1 MQFQAPYPAIQTT
14 LITINPDFSNTE
26 ALTAVVSSKRAVD
39 GTLYTY
45 VKTKAGRRKMTWTLV
60 MARPAALAL
69 RAFLFSYFAS
79 RIKVTDHNDR
89 IWVGFF
95 TNSPFEFDTP
105 SGGGPAYSDGLRNDL
120 QSITLEFE
128 GIEQ

>member
-1 MQFQAPYPAIQTT
+1 MQFSAPYPAVQTN
-14 LITINPDFSNTE
+14 LITVNPDFSDTE
-26 ALTAVVSSKRAVD
+26 GLTASVSSKRAVD

-45 VKTKAGRRKMTWTLV
+45 IKRKGGRRKMTWTLV

-79 RIKVTDHNDR
+79 KIRVEDHNGR
-89 IWVGFF
+89 IWIGNFM
-95 TNSPFEFDTP
+95 NNPFEFDTP
-105 SGGGPAYSDGLRNDL
+105 SGGGPVGVDGLRNDL
-120 QSITLEFE
+120 QSVTLEFE